1 MWEEQRTAIPD
12 KQATAK
18 ITGKSNKGKELYLT
32 EIKEETRRGCFE
44 PKSTGKKVRVTV
56 MMVSHWLSCWS
67 S

>member
-32 EIKEETRRGCFE
+32 EIKEETRRKGTDGELENCLPE
-44 PKSTGKKVRVTV
+44 PGLGRSWRKP
-56 MMVSHWLSCWS
+56 L
-67 S
+67 